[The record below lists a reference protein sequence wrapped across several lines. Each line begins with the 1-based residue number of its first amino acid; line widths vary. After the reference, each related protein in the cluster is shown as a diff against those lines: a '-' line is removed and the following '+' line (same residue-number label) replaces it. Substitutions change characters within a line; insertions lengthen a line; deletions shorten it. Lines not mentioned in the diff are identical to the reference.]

1 MNNLKDEK
9 PKNVPKIPQ
18 ERAVEIYARLVA
30 GQRFNCSNMADEF
43 GVTLR
48 TIQRTI
54 QAIRNVLEKNI
65 ANGGSWQELYF
76 DRSENYYVLD
86 PPLRN
91 LLSKSEA
98 FAIIKVLLESRG
110 FNNGEMKSLVDKLIS
125 CCIAPKEQIDFY
137 NQINREFTD
146 YVQPMHGKKLI
157 EEVWELEDAVHKHK
171 IVDISYR
178 RKDGVVVKHCIM
190 PVAIMF
196 SEFYFYVIAYIK
208 SDNTNGIPKEKRF
221 PTVFR
226 IDRIIYKSVDEDSN
240 FSLDGVSKFTESEIR
255 QRVQFMY
262 GGPLRK
268 VRFFCI
274 NESVEAALDR
284 LPTAEVVA
292 KGEKRSLIEAEVYG
306 NGVDMWLRSQGDR
319 IEMVK

>member
-1 MNNLKDEK
+1 MENLKDEESAT
-9 PKNVPKIPQ
+9 VKIAQ

-30 GQRFNCSNMADEF
+30 GQRFNCSNMVEEF
-43 GVTLR
+43 GVSLR
-48 TIQRTI
+48 AIQRNI

-76 DRSENYYVLD
+76 DRSANYYVLD

-91 LLSKSEA
+91 LLSKNEA

-110 FNNGEMKSLVDKLIS
+110 FNNEEMKSLVDKLIS

-146 YVQPMHGKKLI
+146 YVQPKHGNKLI
-157 EEVWELEDAVHKHK
+157 DEVWEFEEAVHKRK
-171 IVDISYR
+171 VVDISYK
-178 RKDGVVVKHCIM
+178 RKDGTVVDHLIM
-190 PVAIMF
+190 PVALMF

-208 SDNTNGIPKEKRF
+208 SEKLDKIPADKRF

-226 IDRIIYKSVDEDSN
+226 IDRVTYKKVLHDQL
-240 FSLDGVSKFTESEIR
+240 FSLEGVSSFSESEIR
-255 QRVQFMY
+255 KRVQFMY

-268 VRFFCI
+268 IRFYCL

-284 LPTAEVVA
+284 LPTAYVVS
-292 KGEKRSLIEAEVYG
+292 KDGSRSLIEAEVYG
-306 NGVDMWLRSQGDR
+306 DGVDMWLRSQGDR
-319 IEMVK
+319 IEVI